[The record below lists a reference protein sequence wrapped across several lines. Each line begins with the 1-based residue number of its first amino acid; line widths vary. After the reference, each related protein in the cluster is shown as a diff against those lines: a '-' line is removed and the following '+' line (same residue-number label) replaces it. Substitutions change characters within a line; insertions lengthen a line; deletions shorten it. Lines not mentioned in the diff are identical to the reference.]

1 MVISSLKVIRVVAE
15 TVTIPAS
22 CPWKCSDVVA
32 SRPGCGIRK
41 QAMSPKQ
48 LMRSRRSVCSPGG
61 CRLPRSTYTRTAA
74 ATCTSDR
81 CTFTRARKAMLARYK
96 LWPLQPCVCV
106 CYNSEVGVLS
116 KHLDQSGQRDM
127 VSSFDLL
134 YTPCLRKFDHLQK

>member
-1 MVISSLKVIRVVAE
+1 MRHQETGDVAE
-15 TVTIPAS
+15 TADEVTTQRLQPRRLSIAA
-22 CPWKCSDVVA
+22 VYLHA
-32 SRPGCGIRK
+32 NGRP
-41 QAMSPKQ
+41 
-48 LMRSRRSVCSPGG
+48 
-61 CRLPRSTYTRTAA
+61 

>member
-22 CPWKCSDVVA
+22 CPWKCSEVVA

-74 ATCTSDR
+74 PP
-81 CTFTRARKAMLARYK
+81 RAR
-96 LWPLQPCVCV
+96 QT
-106 CYNSEVGVLS
+106 GVLLPARAKLCWHGTS
-116 KHLDQSGQRDM
+116 YGRGSPAS
-127 VSSFDLL
+127 VSATTQKSVFCRNIW
-134 YTPCLRKFDHLQK
+134 TNQASVTWCLPSTYFIHRV